1 MDPAQRRLGA
11 VAGHLQPRSRA
22 QPRPLAALHP
32 AAATPP
38 SAEAHETAL
47 GGLFGGADVSPPP
60 GARVEQLSE
69 HMGVRVRGIEDVRR
83 LQPPNVRWLLT
94 LLYRHRLLAVSGQ
107 HHLRLPE
114 FSAFTQHFG
123 RPEWEVFY
131 KGTGRNRAPFVPDH
145 PEVLCVTSLGPG
157 SFSFDGARRP
167 FLEYNLAKSAAQR
180 DPSFV
185 SNFQWHT
192 DNSYEEE
199 PAAATWL
206 YVNRLPE
213 NGGKTSLTNMIAAYD
228 ALPAAT
234 QRRIDG
240 LVAPHY
246 TGPGILGDH
255 MSEV

>member
-1 MDPAQRRLGA
+1 MTSIVDAVGDRVVAGGREEGERRPEEEVRRTRGGRTRGAGAVQGLMAVDPAQRRLGA

-22 QPRPLAALHP
+22 QPRPLAAPHAAAA

-38 SAEAHETAL
+38 SADAHEAAL
-47 GGLFGGADVSPPP
+47 SGLFGADVSPPP

-83 LQPPNVRWLLT
+83 LEPPNVRWLLT

-107 HHLRLPE
+107 SHLKLPE

-167 FLEYNLAKSAAQR
+167 FLQYDLAKSAAQR

-185 SNFQWHT
+185 SNFQWQVRPCLAARCAA
-192 DNSYEEE
+192 
-199 PAAATWL
+199 PA
-206 YVNRLPE
+206 
-213 NGGKTSLTNMIAAYD
+213 
-228 ALPAAT
+228 
-234 QRRIDG
+234 
-240 LVAPHY
+240 
-246 TGPGILGDH
+246 
-255 MSEV
+255 